1 VKRRVTRNWLLR
13 LVAGGVLYACLVGP
27 APGNVGGCGASN
39 PIADPREHCI
49 NQRFWE
55 CRRDLAGGR
64 IDEAAYME
72 CLIPIQGSCNAASW
86 PVGCEPT
93 QSQSNECIVLLSRQD
108 LVSFATPDLLTTFP
122 DCNLCP

>member
-1 VKRRVTRNWLLR
+1 MTRTLRSWLLR
-13 LVAGGVLYACLVGP
+13 LAAGGILVACIVGP

-39 PIADPREHCI
+39 PIADAREHCI

-64 IDEAAYME
+64 INEAQYND
-72 CLIPIQGSCNAASW
+72 CLLPIASACDAASW

-93 QSQSNECIVLLSRQD
+93 NSQSDACIILLSRAD
-108 LVSFATPDLLTTFP
+108 RANIPTADLLTMFS
-122 DCNLCP
+122 DCNFCR